1 MPVNPFYN
9 IENPELIGY
18 EYAWVD
24 YFRNGVCNDGIVG
37 RRVCESWGR
46 CDEAGLSATAGKTD
60 AVLCPPVDFES
71 RIERNTDY
79 LKIAD
84 TIVDSVI
91 DTLEG
96 QGIGVYIVDADG
108 IVLRLRC
115 ERGTEL
121 YLGEVRS
128 DLCERAAGTNCVDFA
143 LRYLEAVSVI
153 GAQHYFQ
160 HYHKYAGYAAP
171 IRDVGGET
179 LGAIAIFVRLE
190 HMSGYMMP
198 VAATAAKAIENGID
212 VLRSHAVIERQN
224 SEKQD
229 ILDSVTDGIIY
240 IDKNRRISYVNQKFL
255 DFYAGGVGDLRGK
268 KVNNIRMRPR
278 IDALLD
284 EANKHVNLP
293 VKLIGEKKSWRAL
306 LNHHPAHSNLEG
318 ENEILIF
325 TTTDEVEEMAGAISK
340 EGEPLRTFESII
352 GSSMELRKCVANA
365 KRAADYGARVIL
377 EGESGTGKEVFAQ
390 AIHNRS
396 SRCDEAFVA
405 VDCGAIPRELL
416 ESEIFGYED
425 GAFTGALKGG
435 RAGRFEQAHKG
446 TLFLDEIGN
455 LPYDMQAK
463 LLRVL
468 NDSLVTRIG
477 GQKATKV
484 DVHIIAATNRDLRKE
499 IEAGHF
505 REDLYYRLNVVHI
518 NIPPLRERR
527 EDIPLLV
534 ENFIRQN
541 RQRTGIRTVDED
553 AMRALRGYSW
563 PGNVRQLYNIFER
576 MMIFADGT
584 RITVDM
590 LPKIVFENAEGFARG
605 DMGESSIDDLDTVSA
620 RYVNNVYGRF
630 GGNIKR
636 TAEALKISRS
646 TVYRMLRGAGYL
658 PEGGRDN
665 LVKEGLNASREN
677 I

>member
-1 MPVNPFYN
+1 MPINPFYN

-24 YFRNGVCNDGIVG
+24 YFRNGVCNDGIIG
-37 RRVCESWGR
+37 QRVCESWGR
-46 CDEAGLSATAGKTD
+46 CDEGGLSATAGKTD
-60 AVLCPPVDFES
+60 AALCPQGDFEG
-71 RIERNTDY
+71 RLARNTNY

-84 TIVDSVI
+84 TIVDSVVN
-91 DTLEG
+91 TLQE
-96 QGIGVYIVDADG
+96 QDIGVYIVDADG
-108 IVLRLRC
+108 IALRLRSKRDG
-115 ERGTEL
+115 EP
-121 YLGEVRS
+121 YLGDVRS
-128 DLCERAAGTNCVDFA
+128 NLREGAAGTNCVDFA
-143 LRYLEAVSVI
+143 LRYLGAASVI

-171 IRDVGGET
+171 IRDVNGET
-179 LGAIAIFVRLE
+179 RGAIGIFVRLE
-190 HMSGYMMP
+190 HMSDYMTP
-198 VAATAAKAIENGID
+198 VAAAAAKAIENGIG
-212 VLRSHAVIERQN
+212 VFHSHAVIERQN

-240 IDKNRRISYVNQKFL
+240 IDRDRRISYVNQKFL
-255 DFYAGGVGDLRGK
+255 DFYTDGTDDLRGK
-268 KVNNIRMRPR
+268 KVNVIRMRPK

-284 EANKHVNLP
+284 ESDRHVNLP

-306 LNHHPAHSNLEG
+306 LNHHPAHGSREG
-318 ENEILIF
+318 ENDILIF
-325 TTTDEVEEMAGAISK
+325 TTTDEVEEMAGAIS
-340 EGEPLRTFESII
+340 GDGDPLFTFDSII
-352 GSSMELRKCVANA
+352 GVSVELRKCVENA
-365 KRAADYGARVIL
+365 KRAADYGARVL
-377 EGESGTGKEVFAQ
+377 LRGESGTGKEVFAQ

-396 SRCDEAFVA
+396 SRCDESFVA

-435 RAGRFEQAHKG
+435 RVGRFEQAHRG

-455 LPYDMQAK
+455 LPHEMQAK

-468 NDSLVTRIG
+468 NDSIVTRIG
-477 GQKATKV
+477 GQRATKV

-499 IEAGHF
+499 IEAGNF

-518 NIPPLRERR
+518 YIPPLRERR
-527 EDIPLLV
+527 EDIPLLI

-541 RQRTGIRTVDED
+541 RRRTGIRTVDED
-553 AMRALRGYSW
+553 AMRALCGYSW
-563 PGNVRQLYNIFER
+563 PGNVRQLYNILER

-584 RITVDM
+584 RITMDM
-590 LPKIVFENAEGFARG
+590 LPKIVFENAEGLDG
-605 DMGESSIDDLDTVSA
+605 GISGESAIDDLDTVSA

-658 PEGGRDN
+658 AGG
-665 LVKEGLNASREN
+665 GGNAGNAGGERK
-677 I
+677 